1 MHFNQ
6 IMQDVY
12 YKMTYLSEVKTLWV
26 TPSVFLAPYKKPVGG
41 RNSDL
46 LGLQLEGL

>member
-1 MHFNQ
+1 
-6 IMQDVY
+6 MQDVY

-26 TPSVFLAPYKKPVGG
+26 TPSVFLALYKKPVGG
-41 RNSDL
+41 SNSDL